1 MRALA
6 FALVLA
12 SAPFA
17 VAAQSVVVPART
29 ITVSA
34 EAETRQ
40 APDRV
45 TLQVGIQEQ
54 AKTLAEAQKRTNE
67 QLKALDRVAKD
78 MKIPADKIQTSYSNT
93 NPNYTYKDGK
103 RIFEGY
109 NVNHQISVILD
120 APDQLGSLMAK
131 LTAAG
136 IDEINNVQYGLKDE
150 QSAKTEALKK
160 AAAGARKKAE
170 AVAGAMGEK
179 LGKLL
184 SLNESGTSYQPIP
197 MPMMRMA
204 KGAMMAAEAAPS
216 PPAGGLIINTN
227 VQATFALQD

>member
-1 MRALA
+1 MRCLSLALLLIA
-6 FALVLA
+6 APLA
-12 SAPFA
+12 AS
-17 VAAQSVVVPART
+17 AQSVSAART

-34 EAETRQ
+34 EAEMRQ

-78 MKIPADKIQTSYSNT
+78 MQIPADKIQTTYSNT

-109 NVNHQISVILD
+109 NVNHQISIILD
-120 APDQLGSLMAK
+120 APDKLGPLMEK

-184 SLNESGTSYQPIP
+184 SLNESGTSYQPTP

-204 KGAMMAAEAAPS
+204 KGNAMMAADAAPS
-216 PPAGGLIINTN
+216 PPAGGLTINTN

>member
-1 MRALA
+1 MRAAL
-6 FALVLA
+6 FALLIA
-12 SAPFA
+12 SAP
-17 VAAQSVVVPART
+17 VAALAQAVSART

-67 QLKALDRVAKD
+67 QLKALERVAKD
-78 MKIPADKIQTSYSNT
+78 MQIPADKIQTSYSNT
-93 NPNYTYKDGK
+93 NPVYNYVNNK
-103 RIFEGY
+103 RQFEGY
-109 NVNHQISVILD
+109 SVNHQVSVILD
-120 APDQLGSLMAK
+120 APEKLGALMEK

-136 IDEINNVQYGLKDE
+136 IDEINNVQYGLKNE
-150 QSAKTEALKK
+150 AGAKTEALKK
-160 AAAGARKKAE
+160 AAASARGKAE

-179 LGKLL
+179 LGKVL
-184 SLNESGTSYQPIP
+184 SISESGTNYQPIP

-204 KGAMMAAEAAPS
+204 KGEALPPVEAAPN
-216 PPAGGLIINTN
+216 PPAGGLTITTN

>member
-1 MRALA
+1 MRALG
-6 FALVLA
+6 LA
-12 SAPFA
+12 IWV
-17 VAAQSVVVPART
+17 VAAPLAAWAQVVPART

-78 MKIPADKIQTSYSNT
+78 MQIPADKIQTTYSNT
-93 NPNYTYKDGK
+93 NPNYTYKDNK
-103 RIFEGY
+103 RVFEGY

-120 APDQLGSLMAK
+120 RPEQLGALMEK

-160 AAAGARKKAE
+160 AAAGARTKAE
-170 AVAGAMGEK
+170 QVAGAMGEK

-204 KGAMMAAEAAPS
+204 KGNAMMAAEAAPS
-216 PPAGGLIINTN
+216 PPAGGLTINTN